1 MCFAGAVFI
10 HWELLAPPHT
20 VRAASASR
28 FFGSNDLLVHQR
40 YAAVRASAVCV
51 SLCAVPC
58 VLFTSK
64 AWQAEILYSSCRLYS
79 VQPTRQNWISFLM
92 PPAQRNSRQGHMVRF
107 SNADLMWRE
116 TLTKSD
122 NKKVLL
128 ECLPAVVK
136 KLIKATNTRK
146 VNEMEW
152 TVCSNSNPLTWN
164 FSSRFANAR
173 SNLWYYCD
181 IRLSLRIRVQQ

>member
-1 MCFAGAVFI
+1 
-10 HWELLAPPHT
+10 
-20 VRAASASR
+20 
-28 FFGSNDLLVHQR
+28 
-40 YAAVRASAVCV
+40 
-51 SLCAVPC
+51 
-58 VLFTSK
+58 
-64 AWQAEILYSSCRLYS
+64 
-79 VQPTRQNWISFLM
+79 M

-146 VNEMEW
+146 VNEME
-152 TVCSNSNPLTWN
+152 
-164 FSSRFANAR
+164 
-173 SNLWYYCD
+173 
-181 IRLSLRIRVQQ
+181 